1 MQNLLLMLTQQT
13 IMKRILIVDDE
24 KDLCDILHFN
34 LQAQGYDVYETYS
47 AESALSILENNK
59 FDLLLLDIMMEGMS
73 GFDLAK
79 RIKGSVPIIFLTAKD
94 TEEDMLEGFSLGA
107 DDYISKPFSVREV
120 MARIKAVINRT
131 STGKPN
137 IFSFKGLV
145 INLNN
150 KSVTVDNEDISLTKT
165 EFEILKLLVS
175 EQGHVFSRQQ
185 LIERIWPKDVIVT
198 NRTVDVN
205 ITRLRKKVGPYA
217 VNIIT
222 RQGFGYCFEP

>member
-1 MQNLLLMLTQQT
+1 MR
-13 IMKRILIVDDE
+13 KILIVDDE

-34 LQAQGYDVYETYS
+34 LQAQGFDVYETYS
-47 AESALSILENNK
+47 AESAWQILQEK
-59 FDLLLLDIMMEGMS
+59 RFDLLLLDVMMEGMS

-79 RIKGSVPIIFLTAKD
+79 KINGSVPIIFLTAKD

-131 STGKPN
+131 STEEPTTL
-137 IFSFKGLV
+137 SFNGLV

-150 KSVTVDNEDISLTKT
+150 KTITVDHEEISLTKT

-175 EQGHVFSRQQ
+175 EQGNVFSRQQ

-205 ITRLRKKVGPYA
+205 ITRLRKKIGPYA
-217 VNIIT
+217 SNIIT
-222 RQGFGYCFEP
+222 RQGFGYCFEA

>member
-1 MQNLLLMLTQQT
+1 MR
-13 IMKRILIVDDE
+13 KILIVDDE

-34 LQAQGYDVYETYS
+34 LQAQGFDVYETYS
-47 AESALSILENNK
+47 AESAWQILQEK
-59 FDLLLLDIMMEGMS
+59 RFDLLLLDVMMEGMS

-79 RIKGSVPIIFLTAKD
+79 KINGSVPIIFLTAKD

-131 STGKPN
+131 CTEEPTTL
-137 IFSFKGLV
+137 SFNGLV

-150 KSVTVDNEDISLTKT
+150 KTITVDHEEISLTKT

-175 EQGHVFSRQQ
+175 EQGNVFSRQQ

-205 ITRLRKKVGPYA
+205 ITRLRKKIGRYA
-217 VNIIT
+217 SNIIT
-222 RQGFGYCFEP
+222 RQGFGYCFEA